1 MCGRITLRT
10 PLTVVMEQFDA
21 ELGSVQQWLPHFNM
35 APTTNV
41 LAVRNIDGHRQLAEL
56 HWSLVPS
63 WAESRKLQYSTFNA
77 RAERV
82 RTAPAFRSAYKKRR
96 CLVLADSY
104 IEWKKEGKARLP
116 TRYEVDGGKP
126 FAIAGLWEAWHDP
139 ADAAAPPLES
149 CTLIITEANELA
161 AAVHDR
167 MPVILD
173 ERDYHGWLAGEEI
186 PLIPF
191 PPERMT
197 ALENSTLINNAR
209 NQGAEVIGPRC

>member
-10 PLTVVMEQFDA
+10 PLTVLMEQFAA
-21 ELGSVQQWLPHFNM
+21 ELGPVQAWLPHFNI
-35 APTTNV
+35 APTTDV
-41 LAVRNIDGHRQLAEL
+41 LAVRMVAGHRQLASF
-56 HWSLVPS
+56 HWSLIPS

-82 RTAPAFRSAYKKRR
+82 RTAPAFRSAYKNRR

-104 IEWKKEGKARLP
+104 IEWQKVGKERLP
-116 TRYEVDGGKP
+116 TRYEVDGGQP
-126 FAIAGLWEAWHDP
+126 FAIAGLWEAWHDKENP
-139 ADAAAPPLES
+139 AVPPVES
-149 CTLIITEANELA
+149 CTVIITAANTLA
-161 AAVHDR
+161 ATVHDR

-173 ERDYHGWLAGEEI
+173 AADYDDWLAGEEI

-197 ALENSTLINNAR
+197 AIPTSTLINNAR
-209 NQGAEVIGPRC
+209 NQGPECLAVRA